1 MKCTATQLRKNLF
14 AALEKAADGE
24 PIEITYKGQKFVL
37 EADLRGSKL
46 ARLEPHPDFFLVD
59 PDSIIYTDP
68 KLMAEMQAA
77 WEEDWKDI

>member
-14 AALEKAADGE
+14 AALDKAADGE
-24 PIEITYKGQKFVL
+24 PIEITYKGSKFLL

-59 PDSIIYTDP
+59 PESIIYTDP
-68 KLMAEMQAA
+68 ELMADMEAA
-77 WEEDWKDI
+77 WEEDWKAI